1 MVKSISR
8 AFAVA
13 LLYFSGVGNAGC
25 KFAQRYDCAD
35 FSNPLLVNE
44 YLNEVMKWEGQFA

>member
-1 MVKSISR
+1 MVRNISK

-13 LLYFSGVGNAGC
+13 LLNFSGEGKAGC

-35 FSNPLLVNE
+35 FSNPVLVNE